1 MEMAAKTDID
11 SGLREHSMA
20 LEFCVLASGSAGNA
34 TVLRAGGQCALI
46 DAGIG
51 PRAADKRMIGTGI
64 TPADIRAICLTHL
77 DTDHFSPAWLAGICR
92 QEIKVYCA
100 EGHAKALRRLA
111 RQEKLL
117 KPLQPLLKL
126 FGTEPFDVLPDVRCR
141 TLRLPHDKQGSQ
153 GFLFEYRGS
162 RLGFAT
168 DLGRAPVELI
178 ELFAG
183 VDLLAMESNYDSDMQ
198 LSSRRSDRVKKRIM
212 GGRGHLSNV
221 EAFEAVQDIL
231 DLTEARH
238 GAAKW
243 PRHLVLLHRS
253 RQCNSPSIVLKLFN
267 QDPRIAPILTLAHQ
281 NQRTEWLS
289 SAPRQALPGEQLGL
303 FDMAA
308 AIG

>member
-1 MEMAAKTDID
+1 MT
-11 SGLREHSMA
+11 
-20 LEFCVLASGSAGNA
+20 LEFCVLASGSGGNA
-34 TVLRAGGQCALI
+34 TLLRAGGQCALI

-51 PRAADKRMIGTGI
+51 PRAADKRMVGTGI

-77 DTDHFSPAWLAGICR
+77 DSDHFSPAWLGHICR
-92 QEIKVYCA
+92 QGITVYCPEA
-100 EGHAKALRRLA
+100 HAKYLRRVA

-117 KPLQPLLKL
+117 KPLQPLIKI
-126 FGTEPFDVLPDVRCR
+126 FKTEPFEVLPEVNCR

-178 ELFAG
+178 DLFAG
-183 VDLLAMESNYDSDMQ
+183 TDLLAIESNYDPDMQ
-198 LSSRRSDRVKKRIM
+198 LSSRRSERVKRRIM
-212 GGRGHLSNV
+212 GGRGHLSNQ

-238 GAAKW
+238 GAGRW

-253 RQCNSPSIVLKLFN
+253 RQCNSAPLVQRLFS
-267 QDPRIAPILTLAHQ
+267 QDPRIASILTLAHQ
-281 NQRTEWLS
+281 NQRTEWFS

-303 FDMAA
+303 FV
-308 AIG
+308 